1 MKDWST
7 LIPPNS
13 GATRDLSCEK
23 KFLEKKLILKN
34 KGYFE
39 IPVRV
44 PKSLIDVRSESM
56 ENSKLSTR

>member
-7 LIPPNS
+7 LIPPDS
-13 GATRDLSCEK
+13 GAGRDKSK
-23 KFLEKKLILKN
+23 KSKNLDLIKN

-39 IPVRV
+39 IPFRV

-56 ENSKLSTR
+56 ENSILSTR